1 MLHSTVSA
9 VFCKAILLFSSD
21 WAVWNTFG
29 LSTAHEYE
37 QRQKKFL
44 PYPHPWHAHGY
55 RAFLDRHVP
64 SGLSGYCPKPAHFYR
79 PGNAFTFQLF
89 IGISIGQ
96 FVYGPLLE
104 RFGRKKPLYL
114 GLCIYL
120 LATIGCAMAT
130 SADSLIAFRFLQ
142 ALGGCAGMVTARAIV
157 RDLFEVK
164 HNAKIFSTLMLVV
177 AVSPIIAP
185 TLGGYVTAVL
195 GWRYIF
201 VILILLGLI
210 IIAGVYFL
218 LPESKQPDPNFSLK
232 PAAII
237 NNFLEIIKQ
246 PQFYTYAITGAVAYG
261 ALCAYISGSP
271 NVFME
276 IFHVNEK
283 EYGWIFAIIA
293 IGIISASQVNNL
305 ALKRTTSEHVIKV
318 ALCCQT
324 VIGLAFI
331 TCTFLDL
338 NNVYSTIFLMFLF
351 LSCQGFIFPN
361 ASALTL
367 ASFGHNAGSA
377 SALMGGIQMS
387 VGAGA
392 SALVSVLQ
400 NRTAWPMAGVMASCS
415 ILALSVFILGN
426 KIILM
431 KAAPE
436 AVEEEDVEMI
446 STL

>member
-1 MLHSTVSA
+1 MHMKSNSGGKTFYLILILGMLT
-9 VFCKAILLFSSD
+9 AIGPFSIDMYLPAFPDIARSLHTSI
-21 WAVWNTFG
+21 AQVM
-29 LSTAHEYE
+29 LS
-37 QRQKKFL
+37 
-44 PYPHPWHAHGY
+44 
-55 RAFLDRHVP
+55 
-64 SGLSGYCPKPAHFYR
+64 LSSF
-79 PGNAFTFQLF
+79 F

-120 LATIGCAMAT
+120 LATIGCALAN

-164 HNAKIFSTLMLVV
+164 QNAKIFSTLMLVV

-201 VILILLGLI
+201 VILILLVII

-218 LPESKQPDPNFSLK
+218 LPESKEPDPGFSLK

-237 NNFLEIIKQ
+237 NNFLEIAKQ
-246 PQFYTYAITGAVAYG
+246 PQFYTYAVTGAVAYG
-261 ALCAYISGSP
+261 GLCAYISGSP

-283 EYGWIFAIIA
+283 QYGWIFAIIA
-293 IGIISASQVNNL
+293 IGIISASQINNL
-305 ALKRTTSEHVIKV
+305 ALKKTTSEQVIKV

-331 TCTFLDL
+331 ASTFLEL
-338 NNVYSTIFLMFLF
+338 NNVYTTIVLMFLF

-387 VGAGA
+387 IGAGA

-415 ILALSVFILGN
+415 ILALSIFILGR

-431 KAAPE
+431 KVGPE
-436 AVEEEDVEMI
+436 AIEEEDVEMI